1 MIRRDTPVLRWLSM
15 AAAFLFMV
23 LPFPDWLSALRPFL
37 LALVVAYWFLETP
50 QRMGLGRVF
59 LIGLV
64 LDLASFSVLGE
75 HALRLVLIAGVLHLM
90 RSRFRFYPVWQQSGF
105 LMLML
110 YVDLAVLWL
119 MHLSQGLPMVQA
131 EVWGSPVLAF
141 LIWPWLYMLLDNLR
155 LQNRG
160 R

>member
-1 MIRRDTPVLRWLSM
+1 MTLQR
-15 AAAFLFMV
+15 AALAAGFLFMV

-37 LALVVAYWFLETP
+37 LALVVAYWVLETP

>member
-37 LALVVAYWFLETP
+37 LALVVAYWVLETP
-50 QRMGLGRVF
+50 QRMGLGHVF

-75 HALRLVLIAGVLHLM
+75 HALRLVLIAGLLHLM
-90 RSRFRFYPVWQQSGF
+90 RP
-105 LMLML
+105 
-110 YVDLAVLWL
+110 
-119 MHLSQGLPMVQA
+119 
-131 EVWGSPVLAF
+131 
-141 LIWPWLYMLLDNLR
+141 
-155 LQNRG
+155 
-160 R
+160 

>member
-1 MIRRDTPVLRWLSM
+1 
-15 AAAFLFMV
+15 MV

-37 LALVVAYWFLETP
+37 LALVVAYWVLETP
-50 QRMGLGRVF
+50 QKMGLGRVF
-59 LIGLV
+59 LIGL
-64 LDLASFSVLGE
+64 LMDLASFSMLGE
-75 HALRLVLIAGVLHLM
+75 HALRLLLIAGILHLM

-110 YVDLAVLWL
+110 YADLAVLWL
-119 MHLSQGLPMVQA
+119 TRLSQGAPMVQA
-131 EVWGSPVLAF
+131 EIWGSPILAF

>member
-15 AAAFLFMV
+15 ATAFLFML

-37 LALVVAYWFLETP
+37 LALVVAYWVLETS
-50 QRMGLGRVF
+50 QKMGLGRVF

-64 LDLASFSVLGE
+64 LDFASFSILGE
-75 HALRLVLIAGVLHLM
+75 QALRLVLIAGVLHLM
-90 RSRFRFYPVWQQSGF
+90 RSQFRFYPVWQQSGF

-110 YVDLAVLWL
+110 YADLALLWL
-119 MHLSQGLPMVQA
+119 IHLSQGLPMVQA
-131 EVWGSPVLAF
+131 EVWCSPVLAF

-155 LQNRG
+155 LRNRS

>member
-1 MIRRDTPVLRWLSM
+1 MIRHDTPGLRWSSLALALLVM
-15 AAAFLFMV
+15 LV
-23 LPFPDWLSALRPFL
+23 PLPEWLAALRPFV
-37 LALVVAYWFLETP
+37 LAQVMVYWVLETP

-59 LIGLV
+59 LIGLL
-64 LDLASFSVLGE
+64 LDLASFSMLGE
-75 HALRLVLIAGVLHLM
+75 HALRLLLIAGILHLM

-110 YVDLAVLWL
+110 YADLAVLWL
-119 MHLSQGLPMVQA
+119 MRLSQGVPMVQA
-131 EVWGSPVLAF
+131 EIWGSPILAF